1 MKKTLLMVAFL
12 LMVFGATNPAD
23 EKKFFSIPTNRAD

>member
-12 LMVFGATNPAD
+12 LMVFGAASPTD
-23 EKKFFSIPTNRAD
+23 EKKIFFYSHK

>member
-1 MKKTLLMVAFL
+1 MKKTLLMAAFL

-23 EKKFFSIPTNRAD
+23 EKKFSSIPTNRAD

>member
-12 LMVFGATNPAD
+12 LMVFGATSPAD
-23 EKKFFSIPTNRAD
+23 EKKIFLYPQNYG

>member
-12 LMVFGATNPAD
+12 LMVFGATSPAD
-23 EKKFFSIPTNRAD
+23 EKKIFFYSHK